1 MLFGNRIH
9 KLRYSPTL
17 LVIEE
22 TSSERITNKAQE
34 PRLTATLAQDK
45 LLIQSFI
52 DGKDV
57 YASIASI
64 AFNVPYEN
72 CLEFHPETHEYQ
84 PDGKKRRN
92 EAKTILLGEP
102 IALCP
107 AYSMY

>member
-1 MLFGNRIH
+1 MSKYELDVKTPEYVLISSD
-9 KLRYSPTL
+9 YS
-17 LVIEE
+17 
-22 TSSERITNKAQE
+22 AQE